1 MLKLV
6 DRINT
11 YKHYEPL
18 LKQLIIKDIKLK
30 YRRSFLGY
38 IWSIMSPLLIMVV
51 MVIVFSNMFRF
62 DIVNYPVYFIIGQT
76 IYNFFSES
84 TNHAMW
90 SIVGNAALL
99 KKTYVPKY
107 IFTLSKISSSFVNT
121 LFALGAMLIV
131 FIVCNIKFNWFMLF
145 IPVILLQVYVLC
157 VGVGLILAQ
166 ATVFFRDIQYIYG
179 VFLMVW
185 MYLTPIF
192 YPLSMLEF
200 NPELLFFVKNF
211 NPLYLYIEQFR
222 TIVLQ
227 GVFPP
232 VELIANGVAWS
243 LLSLVLGTVIFLKT
257 QDKFILYI

>member
-1 MLKLV
+1 MLKLI

-192 YPLSMLEF
+192 YPLSMLES
-200 NPELLFFVKNF
+200 NPELLFLIKNF

>member
-145 IPVILLQVYVLC
+145 IPVIFYVSES
-157 VGVGLILAQ
+157 V
-166 ATVFFRDIQYIYG
+166 
-179 VFLMVW
+179 
-185 MYLTPIF
+185 
-192 YPLSMLEF
+192 
-200 NPELLFFVKNF
+200 
-211 NPLYLYIEQFR
+211 LYLHRPQCF
-222 TIVLQ
+222 
-227 GVFPP
+227 
-232 VELIANGVAWS
+232 S
-243 LLSLVLGTVIFLKT
+243 GTFNTFTV
-257 QDKFILYI
+257 